1 MNGELETLY
10 REMWRALIAKD
21 IATLERLHAA
31 EFVLIHM
38 TGLHQPREEYFRC
51 VRDGVL
57 NYFSETTENIFVD
70 VTGDKGTLTGQSR
83 VEAAVFGGGRNVWRL
98 QLKFQIERRAGK
110 WLLVKAKASTY

>member
-1 MNGELETLY
+1 MNELRALY
-10 REMWRALIAKD
+10 KEMWRALIAKD

-57 NYFSETTENIFVD
+57 NYYSETTENLIVD
-70 VTGDKGTLTGQSR
+70 AADDKGTLTGQSR

-98 QLKFQIERRAGK
+98 QLKFQVERRDGQ
-110 WLLVKAKASTY
+110 WLLVKAQASTY